1 MIIMCAHMASYHLI
15 SFQVSLR
22 QGPLTPL
29 YCPSYCPSSL
39 WTSRSESR
47 LRPENVKEKLLL
59 SMSLKLACDRQQM
72 GWQTSSFIAVM
83 FRALAYFL
91 LGEHRGL
98 FLGKLELMRHSSVS
112 KLCDAWLPL
121 IMSGNAPCNF
131 NCREKAKIS
140 MMPHSATVFI
150 QLPHEGEPNSKVQPW
165 S

>member
-39 WTSRSESR
+39 WTSRSGSR
-47 LRPENVKEKLLL
+47 QKAGKCKRKIASKHVLETCLWPPADGLTNIFVHCCDV
-59 SMSLKLACDRQQM
+59 SSVSLFSAR
-72 GWQTSSFIAVM
+72 WT
-83 FRALAYFL
+83 
-91 LGEHRGL
+91 
-98 FLGKLELMRHSSVS
+98 LELMRHSSVS
-112 KLCDAWLPL
+112 KFCDAWLPL